1 MSEYGLKEYKA
12 LLERELLRLDDPN
25 NTQFGLDPFCEM
37 EINIRLAKQESINYA
52 IEMMPSQ
59 FDIAR
64 HSKRLV
70 ERLKEELK
78 QSRTNEARYEKLRRY
93 MSSNVK
99 DGWGKV
105 ENLGA
110 IAAYLS
116 WDDFDQYLDS
126 LPECNVGL
134 CEKSNEN

>member
-12 LLERELLRLDDPN
+12 LLEDEIKRLNDPMS
-25 NTQFGLDPFCEM
+25 TPFGCDPFIQTS
-37 EINIRLAKQESINYA
+37 INIRLAKLESINYA
-52 IEMMPSQ
+52 IEMIPSQ

-70 ERLKEELK
+70 ERLKEELNLA
-78 QSRTNEARYEKLRRY
+78 RTNEARYEKLRSY

-99 DGWGKV
+99 EGWVRV
-105 ENLGA
+105 EELGA

-116 WDDFDQYLDS
+116 WNDFDQYLDS

-134 CEKSNEN
+134 CEKANEN